1 MMEDTLF
8 YNGIKPSIDYYHTSI
23 QEVAKE
29 LYDLIPVDN
38 WNAKDVRIKY
48 LENILLVYIK

>member
-23 QEVAKE
+23 KKVAKE
-29 LYDLIPVDN
+29 LDDLIPVDN
-38 WNAKDVRIKY
+38 WNAKDVTIKY
-48 LENILLVYIK
+48 LEKILLV